1 MKSHHIQKRD
11 YSSIFF
17 SVLAWS
23 VVMLLFVVVR
33 FYGIDEE
40 ALVEVKGDSRDFLM
54 LILIQGLSLG
64 LFLGIALSLLDSVID
79 RRMLTRMSYLQL
91 IVLRTVSHVILT
103 IPILGVSLFL
113 SHKLMGYDEHNTLKE
128 IFLASPFSRSAAVL
142 LIYTGFFSALF
153 NVLRQIS
160 SMFGPG
166 ILLKLISGRYHHPK
180 EEQRIFLFL
189 DLRSSTLYAEQLGHV
204 LYSELI
210 QDCFIDLTPAIQQYQ
225 AEVYQYVGDEAVLTW
240 KLEEGIKNNRCL
252 EAYFRF
258 DEAIRSRSQYY
269 SEKYNLV
276 PEFKAGANCGPVM
289 AAEVGV
295 IKREIAYHSDVLN
308 TAARIQA
315 RCNELGEPLL
325 ISEQLRRLVSEDQTF
340 LMKEAG
346 IFQLRGKRNSI
357 KLFGVSKFPILNKNP
372 Q

>member
-1 MKSHHIQKRD
+1 MRSSHIQQRD
-11 YSSIFF
+11 YSSLFF

-23 VVMLLFVVVR
+23 IVMLLFVMVR

-40 ALVEVKGDSRDFLM
+40 ALVEIKGDSKEILM

-64 LFLGIALSLLDSVID
+64 LLLGTALSLLDSVID
-79 RRMLTRMSYLQL
+79 RRVLTRMSYLQL
-91 IVLRTVSHVILT
+91 IILRTVAHVIFT
-103 IPILGVSLFL
+103 IPILGLSLFL
-113 SHKLMGYDEHNTLKE
+113 SHKLMGYDDHNSWQE

-153 NVLRQIS
+153 NILRQIS

-166 ILLKLISGRYHHPK
+166 ILIKLISGRYHHPK
-180 EEQRIFLFL
+180 EELRIFLFL

-210 QDCFIDLTPAIQQYQ
+210 QDCFIDLTPAIQQFH

-240 KLEEGIKNNRCL
+240 KLNEGLKDSRCL
-252 EAYFRF
+252 NAYFRF
-258 DEAIRSRSQYY
+258 DEAIQSRRQYY
-269 SEKYNLV
+269 SEKYKLV
-276 PEFKAGANCGPVM
+276 PEFKAGASCGPVM

-325 ISEQLRRLVSEDQTF
+325 ISESLQERISNDSDFSLE
-340 LMKEAG
+340 EAG
-346 IFQLRGKRNSI
+346 IFQLRGKRKSI
-357 KLFGVSKFPILNKNP
+357 KLYGVKKV

>member
-1 MKSHHIQKRD
+1 MRSGHIHTRD

-17 SVLAWS
+17 SILAWS
-23 VVMLLFVVVR
+23 VVMLLFVMVR

-40 ALVEVKGDSRDFLM
+40 VLVEIKGDSREILM
-54 LILIQGLSLG
+54 LMLIQGLSLG
-64 LFLGIALSLLDSVID
+64 LSLGIVLSLLDSVID
-79 RRMLTRMSYLQL
+79 RRVFTRMSYIQL
-91 IVLRTVSHVILT
+91 IILRTVSHIIFT

-113 SHKLMGYDEHNTLKE
+113 SHKLLGYSDHNSWQE
-128 IFLASPFSRSAAVL
+128 IFLASPFSRSVVVL
-142 LIYTGFFSALF
+142 LLYTGFFSALF
-153 NVLRQIS
+153 NILRQIS
-160 SMFGPG
+160 AMFGPG

-210 QDCFIDLTPAIQQYQ
+210 QDCFIDLTPAIQQFR

-240 KLEEGIKNNRCL
+240 KLEEGLKENRCL
-252 EAYFRF
+252 KAYFRF
-258 DEAIRSRSQYY
+258 NEAIRSRSDYY
-269 SEKYNLV
+269 FNKYKLV

-325 ISEQLRRLVSEDQTF
+325 ISENLCALISGGAEF
-340 LMKEAG
+340 EMKESG
-346 IFQLRGKRNSI
+346 TFQLRGKRNSI
-357 KLFGVSKFPILNKNP
+357 KLFGVRNIQKNNP
-372 Q
+372 

>member
-1 MKSHHIQKRD
+1 MKRNPIQQRD
-11 YSSIFF
+11 YSAIFF

-23 VVMLLFVVVR
+23 AVMLLFVIVR

-40 ALVEVKGDSRDFLM
+40 ALVEIKGDRNDLLE
-54 LILIQGLSLG
+54 LILWEGLSLG
-64 LFLGIALSLLDSVID
+64 LMLGIALSLIDAVID
-79 RRMLTRMSYLQL
+79 RRVLTRMSYLQL
-91 IVLRTVSHVILT
+91 IALRTVAHIILT

-113 SHKLMGYDEHNTLKE
+113 SHKLMGYEAHTNWQS
-128 IFLASPFSRSAAVL
+128 IFLASPFSRSVAVL
-142 LIYTGFFSALF
+142 LLYTGFFSALF
-153 NVLRQIS
+153 NILRQIS

-166 ILLKLISGRYHHPK
+166 ILLKLITGRYHHPK

-210 QDCFIDLTPAIQQYQ
+210 QDCFIDLTPAIQKYQ

-240 KLEEGIKNNRCL
+240 KLKEGLKDRRCL
-252 EAYFRF
+252 HAYFRF
-258 DEAIRSRSQYY
+258 DEAIQSRREYY
-269 SEKYNLV
+269 QTKYNLV

-308 TAARIQA
+308 TAARIQS

-325 ISEQLRRLVSEDQTF
+325 ISEDLASLVSGDPAFNIT
-340 LMKEAG
+340 EAG
-346 IFQLRGKRNSI
+346 QFQLRGKRNNST
-357 KLFGVSKFPILNKNP
+357 LFGVRKF
-372 Q
+372 

>member
-1 MKSHHIQKRD
+1 
-11 YSSIFF
+11 
-17 SVLAWS
+17 
-23 VVMLLFVVVR
+23 MLLFVLVR

-40 ALVEVKGDSRDFLM
+40 ALVEVKGDSRDILMLM
-54 LILIQGLSLG
+54 LIEGLSLG
-64 LFLGIALSLLDSVID
+64 LLLGIALSLLDSVID
-79 RRMLTRMSYLQL
+79 RRVLTRMSYLQL
-91 IVLRTVSHVILT
+91 IILRTVAHVIFT
-103 IPILGVSLFL
+103 IPILGLSLFL
-113 SHKLMGYDEHNTLKE
+113 SHKLMGYDGHNSWQE

-142 LIYTGFFSALF
+142 LVYTGFFSALF
-153 NVLRQIS
+153 NILRQIS
-160 SMFGPG
+160 AMFGPG

-210 QDCFIDLTPAIQQYQ
+210 QDCFIDLTPAIQQYR

-240 KLEEGIKNNRCL
+240 KLDEGLKENRCL
-252 EAYFRF
+252 KAYFRF

-325 ISEQLRRLVSEDQTF
+325 ISESLQALVEKDDEF
-340 LMKEAG
+340 LIREAG
-346 IFQLRGKRNSI
+346 TFQLRGKRTQS
-357 KLFGVSKFPILNKNP
+357 KLFGVRILRK
-372 Q
+372 

>member
-1 MKSHHIQKRD
+1 MRSSHIQQRE

-23 VVMLLFVVVR
+23 IVMLLFVIVR

-40 ALVEVKGDSRDFLM
+40 ALIEVKGDSQDILM
-54 LILIQGLSLG
+54 LILIQGLLLG
-64 LFLGIALSLLDSVID
+64 LLLGIALSLLDSVID
-79 RRMLTRMSYLQL
+79 RRVLTRMSYLQL
-91 IVLRTVSHVILT
+91 IILRTVTHIIFT
-103 IPILGVSLFL
+103 IPILGISLFL
-113 SHKLMGYDEHNTLKE
+113 SHKLLGYDEHNSWQE

-153 NVLRQIS
+153 NILRQIS

-166 ILLKLISGRYHHPK
+166 ILVKLISGRYHHPK

-240 KLEEGIKNNRCL
+240 KLEEGLKDSRCL
-252 EAYFRF
+252 KAYFRF

-325 ISEQLRRLVSEDQTF
+325 ISENLQALVQKDNEF
-340 LMKEAG
+340 LIREAG
-346 IFQLRGKRNSI
+346 TFQLRGKRISS
-357 KLFGVSKFPILNKNP
+357 KLFGVSKL
-372 Q
+372 